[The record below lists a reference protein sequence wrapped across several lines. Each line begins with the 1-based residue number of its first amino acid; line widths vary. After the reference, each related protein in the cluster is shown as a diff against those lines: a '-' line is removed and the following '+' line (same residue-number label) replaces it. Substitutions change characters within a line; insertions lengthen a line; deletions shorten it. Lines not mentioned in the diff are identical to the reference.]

1 MTSGNKAG
9 GKSAGALYLQQA
21 RERLEGLKKSLGEL
35 VDLSRKMAEPLLAGG
50 ALFTP
55 PTTSWFGSEY
65 GGRAGG
71 FMGLHSADYV
81 PQSDKDVAFCALPDP
96 RRATTSATELL
107 EKLAA
112 SPAQLFVV
120 GTPAELPKSLHKR
133 IAGFTGGD
141 VSTQGE
147 YSFGEFSPLVGFR
160 AFEQFARM
168 WMTTGELIAACI
180 CAGKMPMIW
189 MSVWLE
195 GAFVRNAS
203 FMKHNNTQE
212 PWSYPMFHE
221 NRYIPPLEPGY
232 VGQAFLAALTAVHG
246 RLESQLPVLEQAG
259 AWMAAAHRG
268 GHKVH
273 AMAVGH
279 AYPNILEITEPE
291 RYPIRWWP
299 PMSDLNR
306 AVPMEIGEDEVVLHL
321 GYAPVDTGD
330 VGRIVDRGVKL
341 IYTSPYGRPAGL
353 KDHPNLLWFDLP
365 WRPTDATV
373 DIPGYSVRILP
384 MSSSA
389 QALAYNAMMAEF
401 AQAMQWRAK

>member
-1 MTSGNKAG
+1 MISKLKADG
-9 GKSAGALYLQQA
+9 MAAGTLYLHQA
-21 RERLEGLKKSLGEL
+21 RERLERLKISIDQM
-35 VDLSRKMAEPLLAGG
+35 VDMGRKMARPLLAGG

-55 PTTSWFGSEY
+55 PTTSWFGKEY

-71 FMGLHSADYV
+71 FMGLHDANDV
-81 PQSDKDVAFCALPDP
+81 PQSDRDVAFLALPDP
-96 RRATTSATELL
+96 RCTTTATRKLL

-112 SPAQLFVV
+112 SSAQLFVV
-120 GTPAELPKSLHKR
+120 GTPAELPKQLHTR

-141 VSTQGE
+141 SVTQGE
-147 YSFGEFSPLVGFR
+147 YRFGEFSPLVGFR
-160 AFEQFARM
+160 AFEQFVRM
-168 WMTTGELIAACI
+168 WMTTGELITECI
-180 CAGKMPMIW
+180 RAGKMPVIW

-203 FMKHNNTQE
+203 FMNHSNTRE

-232 VGQAFLAALTAVHG
+232 ASQAFLTALTAVHE
-246 RLESQLPVLEQAG
+246 RLESQLPLLGQAG
-259 AWMAAAHRG
+259 AWMAAAHRS

-279 AYPNILEITEPE
+279 AYPNILEISNPE
-291 RYPIRWWP
+291 QYPVRWWP

-306 AVPMEIGEDEVVLHL
+306 AVPMEIGQDEVVLHL
-321 GYAPVDTGD
+321 GYAPVDIVD
-330 VGRIVDRGVKL
+330 VQRIVDRGVKF
-341 IYTSPYGRPAGL
+341 IYTSPYGRPAAL

-373 DIPGYSVRILP
+373 DVPGYSVRILP

-401 AQAMQWRAK
+401 AQAMQWSRQ

>member
-1 MTSGNKAG
+1 MTSGNMAG

-21 RERLEGLKKSLGEL
+21 LVRLEGLKKSLGEL
-35 VDLSRKMAEPLLAGG
+35 VDMSRKMAEPLLAGG

-65 GGRAGG
+65 GYRAGG
-71 FMGLHSADYV
+71 LMGLHDANYV
-81 PQSDKDVAFCALPDP
+81 PQSDKDVAFLALPDP
-96 RRATTSATELL
+96 RRTTTSAGELL

-112 SPAQLFVV
+112 SPARLFVV
-120 GTPAELPKSLHKR
+120 GTPAELPKSMHKR

-147 YSFGEFSPLVGFR
+147 YRFGEFSPLVGFR

-168 WMTTGELIAACI
+168 WMTTGELISACI

-212 PWSYPMFHE
+212 PWFYPMFHE

-232 VGQAFLAALTAVHG
+232 VGQAFLAALTAIHG
-246 RLESQLPVLEQAG
+246 RLESQLTLLRQAG
-259 AWMAAAHRG
+259 TWMAAAHG
-268 GHKVH
+268 SGHKVH

-279 AYPNILEITEPE
+279 AYPKILDISRPE
-291 RYPIRWWP
+291 LYPVRWWP
-299 PMSDLNR
+299 PVSDLTR
-306 AVPMEIGEDEVVLHL
+306 AVPMEIGKDEVVLHL
-321 GYAPVDTGD
+321 GYAPVDIGA
-330 VGRIVDRGVKL
+330 VERIVNRGVKL
-341 IYTSPYGRPAGL
+341 IYTTPYGRPAAL
-353 KDHPNLLWFDLP
+353 KDHSNLLWFDLP

-373 DIPGYSVRILP
+373 DVPGYSVRILP
-384 MSSSA
+384 MSSCA
-389 QALAYNAMMAEF
+389 QTLAYNVIMAEF
-401 AQAMQWRAK
+401 AQAMRWPRK